1 MYIEISKEDIYKNGA
16 NWTEL
21 NEFLRKNDFF
31 PAWEP
36 KEIHTD
42 VLFVKKKEIVLIK

>member
-21 NEFLRKNDFF
+21 NKFLSKNDFL

-42 VLFVKKKEIVLIK
+42 VLFVKKKK